1 MEPDEFLLV
10 SSRDGIEVIGSIV
23 LEDQRLFNRVS
34 CGMEVLLKP
43 VMHPE
48 THNIRWIEVVYIR
61 QDPEHPPVY
70 HPAVKPKVDS
80 VIAIHLG
87 YEALKDT
94 LEGPPHTRK
103 MVQILEDKP
112 DWVHMGPSYTFE
124 KEKPRIFK
132 WLRNLF
138 NKE

>member
-10 SSRDGIEVIGSIV
+10 SSRDGLEVLGSIV
-23 LEDQRLFNRVS
+23 LEDQRLFNRVN

-48 THNIRWIEVVYIR
+48 THRIRWIEVVYIR

-70 HPAVKPKVDS
+70 HPS
-80 VIAIHLG
+80 
-87 YEALKDT
+87 
-94 LEGPPHTRK
+94 R
-103 MVQILEDKP
+103 
-112 DWVHMGPSYTFE
+112 
-124 KEKPRIFK
+124 KPRVDPVVATLLAYDLTKPAAWEQMDTMYTIKEDRPKRFK

>member
-70 HPAVKPKVDS
+70 HPS
-80 VIAIHLG
+80 
-87 YEALKDT
+87 
-94 LEGPPHTRK
+94 R
-103 MVQILEDKP
+103 
-112 DWVHMGPSYTFE
+112 
-124 KEKPRIFK
+124 KPRVDPVVAALLAYDLTKPAAWEQMDTMYTIKEDRPKRFK
-132 WLRNLF
+132 WLRNLL